1 MYSGNKRISFDK
13 IYIWTFLTALVMFI
27 YCTFESYWYAE
38 LSRHIG
44 INLANPK
51 ETYSTLSRLAIVI
64 TSLLFFHR
72 KNTFKDLTFLGKTLF
87 VFSIYLLLSCLFM
100 KDFNNAMYYVSTF
113 TGASLWIYI
122 YLFFYTLKL
131 RYDIDKYIP
140 KFITI
145 AFIISVALFLRN
157 YILNNAMG
165 QTDWHYIEA
174 YYAVAL
180 IPAITTLKSKN
191 KYLFF
196 MIAVICSIIAVKR
209 TGMITCIL
217 VIVLYIFMIGKNIS
231 SKIKTVL
238 FGSILLVGG
247 YIALNQFMGKEIDA
261 IVERIENIEEDDGS
275 GRGEMYSAI
284 YNEITSNEN
293 FNSFIFGKGHNE
305 VINSKNSNG
314 FSAHNEFL
322 EVAYDY
328 GIIGFTIFLF
338 IFVAIYKIYR
348 RTKDRQYK
356 VAIFLSF
363 IIFIIFSFTSHT
375 ILSTTNIVS
384 LCLLWGYVDA
394 KNVVDK
400 RISWNKRIS
409 QAQ

>member
-27 YCTFESYWYAE
+27 YCTFESYWYGE

-44 INLANPK
+44 IDLANPK

-87 VFSIYLLLSCLFM
+87 VFSIYLLFSCLFM

-157 YILNNAMG
+157 YILNNTMG

-284 YNEITSNEN
+284 YKEITSNEN

-400 RISWNKRIS
+400 RIS
-409 QAQ
+409 

>member
-1 MYSGNKRISFDK
+1 MYSENKRITFDK
-13 IYIWTFLTALVMFI
+13 IYIWTFLATLAMFI
-27 YCTFESYWYAE
+27 YCTFDSYWYGE
-38 LSRHIG
+38 LSKYTG
-44 INLANPK
+44 MDLAYPMEK
-51 ETYSTLSRLAIVI
+51 YITLSRLAIVI

-87 VFSIYLLLSCLFM
+87 IFSIYLLLSCLFM
-100 KDFNNAMYYVSTF
+100 KDFNNTMHYISTF
-113 TGASLWIYI
+113 TLASLWIYI

-165 QTDWHYIEA
+165 HIGFHYIES
-174 YYAVAL
+174 YYAITL
-180 IPAITTLKSKN
+180 IPAITTLKGKN

-196 MIAVICSIIAVKR
+196 IITVICSIIAGKR

-217 VIVLYIFMIGKNIS
+217 AIVLYILMIGKNFS
-231 SKIKTVL
+231 SKIKTII
-238 FGSILLVGG
+238 FGSILLVGA
-247 YIALNQFMGKEIDA
+247 YLALNQIMGKEIDT
-261 IVERIENIEEDDGS
+261 IVERFESIEEDDGS
-275 GRGEMYSAI
+275 GRGELFSNI

-293 FNSFIFGKGHNE
+293 FNSFVFGKGHNE
-305 VINSKNSNG
+305 VINSKSSNG

-328 GIIGFTIFLF
+328 GIIGLTIFLF

-348 RTKDRQYK
+348 RANEHQYK
-356 VAIFLSF
+356 VATFLSF
-363 IIFIIFSFTSHT
+363 VIFIIFSFTSHT
-375 ILSTTNIVS
+375 ILATTNIAF
-384 LCLLWGYVDA
+384 LCMFWGYIDA
-394 KNVVDK
+394 KNVIDK
-400 RISWNKRIS
+400 RLSR
-409 QAQ
+409 Q